1 MTQFSNAP
9 IASAASP
16 AAAASA
22 LSQSNQATAQE
33 SQGDLTPKVEAKIED
48 EGRTA
53 ANAMQED
60 EDDGHNDENTVEAN
74 QDAAAIARQS
84 SPFFQQPVS
93 DQPYLAVMQN
103 GLQMSAPWVAGA
115 LYGVIPEGPL
125 ALVADRGEKWY
136 AITKGKYIGVTN
148 SGAVADHAVTRVS
161 HALRICYDS
170 QSEAVSAFNDAL
182 AFPVGGLVA
191 IV

>member
-9 IASAASP
+9 VASAAPP

-22 LSQSNQATAQE
+22 LSQGDQGTAHE
-33 SQGDLTPKVEAKIED
+33 SQGDLVPKVEAKIED
-48 EGRTA
+48 DGRTA
-53 ANAMQED
+53 ANAMDE
-60 EDDGHNDENTVEAN
+60 EDDGHTTENAN
-74 QDAAAIARQS
+74 AVDQDAAPIV
-84 SPFFQQPVS
+84 P
-93 DQPYLAVMQN
+93 VMQN

-115 LYGVIPEGPL
+115 LYGVVPDAPL

-161 HALRICYDS
+161 HALRVCYDS
-170 QSEAVSAFNDAL
+170 QSEAVAAFNDVL
-182 AFPVGGLVA
+182 AFPIGGLVA

>member
-1 MTQFSNAP
+1 MTQFSNVLV
-9 IASAASP
+9 ASAASP

-22 LSQSNQATAQE
+22 LSQSDQVTAQE
-33 SQGDLTPKVEAKIED
+33 PQADLVPKVEAKVEAKIED

-53 ANAMQED
+53 ANAMDED
-60 EDDGHNDENTVEAN
+60 EDDGHNAENPIAEN
-74 QDAAAIARQS
+74 PDAAAIA
-84 SPFFQQPVS
+84 P
-93 DQPYLAVMQN
+93 VMQN

-115 LYGVIPEGPL
+115 LYGVVPEGPL
-125 ALVADRGEKWY
+125 ALVPDRGEKWY

-148 SGAVADHAVTRVS
+148 SGAVADHAVTSVS
-161 HALRICYDS
+161 HSLRVCYDS
-170 QSEAVSAFNDAL
+170 QSEAVRAFNDAL